1 MTESVRPILPAAA
14 TAGSLHCPNCG
25 AAAGLEATQCNYC
38 HAPLATM
45 SCPTCFNRV
54 FVGAAYCPHCGTRAA
69 RQDEGAAPESCP
81 RCRTKTP
88 MVAVHIGAMSLAE
101 CATCAGVWVD
111 ADAFD
116 RLCADREA
124 QAAVVHGHALGGS
137 APAGSVPGVPLRA
150 APGAASA
157 GAAHGAPPLEKIS
170 YRPCPRCRKMMNR
183 VNFAKYSGVVL
194 DVCRAHGTF
203 FDRDELHRVVAFI
216 QAGGL
221 DRARARDHEELVEA
235 ERRLRALQTA
245 AAVSPSAFSTDHSLT
260 GTSAFVSFVRLL
272 FHGE

>member
-1 MTESVRPILPAAA
+1 MTESVRPTVPAAA
-14 TAGSLHCPNCG
+14 SAGSLHCPNCG
-25 AAAGLEATQCNYC
+25 AAAGLDAAQCNYC

-54 FVGAAYCPHCGTRAA
+54 FIGAAFCPHCGTRAA

-88 MVAVHIGAMSLAE
+88 MAAVQIGAMSLAE
-101 CATCAGVWVD
+101 CASCVGVWVD
-111 ADAFD
+111 AGAFD

-137 APAGSVPGVPLRA
+137 TPVASTQGAPRDA
-150 APGAASA
+150 ATSGPARRGATVRGASSGAVPGAAS
-157 GAAHGAPPLEKIS
+157 GALPPLEKIS
-170 YRPCPRCRKMMNR
+170 YRPCPRCGKMMNR

-203 FDRDELHRVVAFI
+203 FDRDELHRVVAF
-216 QAGGL
+216 
-221 DRARARDHEELVEA
+221 
-235 ERRLRALQTA
+235 
-245 AAVSPSAFSTDHSLT
+245 
-260 GTSAFVSFVRLL
+260 
-272 FHGE
+272 